1 MAQGERLQVGILT
14 RKSGWAGHSVAATQ
28 ILTTSSFSPA
38 GALSAPFD
46 KGRRTFSKEI
56 QPVLGRKKLK
66 PGHGQEVAQ
75 RSEGK
80 TCRKR

>member
-14 RKSGWAGHSVAATQ
+14 RKSGWAGHSVTATQ
-28 ILTTSSFSPA
+28 ILTTSSSSPA
-38 GALSAPFD
+38 GALSAPFLTREE
-46 KGRRTFSKEI
+46 GLFPEI
-56 QPVLGRKKLK
+56 QPVLGKKKLR

-80 TCRKR
+80 R